1 MIESFLKNEKEFIYS
16 IIPKLKEF
24 NELSLTH
31 GDTLVVYWDFEKY
44 PLDEASEF
52 FKIVQKA
59 FPHNQVLFLPL
70 GSELG
75 VTKNDYKS
83 I

>member
-1 MIESFLKNEKEFIYS
+1 MKVFLKNEKEFVCS

-24 NELSLTH
+24 NELFLTH
-31 GDTLVVYWDFEKY
+31 GDTLVVYWDFERY
-44 PLDEASEF
+44 SLDDASEF
-52 FKIVQKA
+52 FQIIQKA

-75 VTKNDYKS
+75 VIKNDK
-83 I
+83 

>member
-1 MIESFLKNEKEFIYS
+1 MIESFLKNEKEF
-16 IIPKLKEF
+16 
-24 NELSLTH
+24 NELFLTH
-31 GDTLVVYWDFEKY
+31 GDTLVVYWDFERY

-52 FKIVQKA
+52 FKIIQKA

-75 VTKNDYKS
+75 VVKNDK
-83 I
+83 

>member
-1 MIESFLKNEKEFIYS
+1 MIESFLKNEKEFVCS

-24 NELSLTH
+24 NELFLTH

-44 PLDEASEF
+44 PSDAASEF
-52 FKIVQKA
+52 FKIIQKA
-59 FPHNQVLFLPL
+59 FPYNQVLFLPL

-75 VTKNDYKS
+75 VIKNDK
-83 I
+83 